1 MPSLTTLRGPWR
13 PGMPQDVS
21 ALIVTVFAVQM
32 VVRGLDYITGDRDG
46 ITTSL
51 TVVERAMPL
60 QAWGALFL
68 AAAGTILTGM
78 ALRHATPIIY
88 GALLAA
94 GLYAGLTWGLTLR
107 MIERG
112 WPWDGWRTPTQ
123 FLTAVAF
130 WLLIA
135 YGTRVMMIAHA
146 GNDGQDERQDE

>member
-1 MPSLTTLRGPWR
+1 MPSLTNLRGTWR

-21 ALIVTVFAVQM
+21 ALIVTVFTVQM

-51 TVVERAMPL
+51 NVVERAMPL
-60 QAWGALFL
+60 ELWGVLFL
-68 AAAGTILTGM
+68 AASGIIFSGIL
-78 ALRHATPIIY
+78 LRHATPIIY
-88 GALLAA
+88 GSLLAA
-94 GLYAGLTWGLTLR
+94 GLYAGMTWGLTLR

-135 YGTRVMMIAHA
+135 YGTRVMTIA
-146 GNDGQDERQDE
+146 GDGGVKRGE

>member
-1 MPSLTTLRGPWR
+1 MPSLQYPRGQWR

-21 ALIVTVFAVQM
+21 ALIVTVFTVQM
-32 VVRGLDYITGDRDG
+32 LIRGLDYITDDRDG
-46 ITTSL
+46 VTASL

-60 QAWGALFL
+60 QAWGVLFL
-68 AAAGTILTGM
+68 AAAGAVIAGM
-78 ALRHATPIIY
+78 ALRRSAIIIS

-146 GNDGQDERQDE
+146 SDDHRDVRQDE